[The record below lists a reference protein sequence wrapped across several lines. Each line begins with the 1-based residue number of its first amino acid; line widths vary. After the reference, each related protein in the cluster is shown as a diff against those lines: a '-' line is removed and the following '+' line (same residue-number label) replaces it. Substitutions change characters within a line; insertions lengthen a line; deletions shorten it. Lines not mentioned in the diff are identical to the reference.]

1 MSSLLD
7 DFSIFSL
14 EQKMRSEQ
22 SEPVD
27 KTVSNFLLE
36 YWKQVRPDKIERAS
50 KNHEAKQATGSL
62 SAAPLTPAAF
72 ASLLAPGTTDF
83 VPFAPDMP
91 LKEAVKASEEIYARS
106 TSVIKDFLQASHSGK
121 EIKLDPITGV
131 IDSVV
136 DCVTHN
142 HNALLVMRSLRSAD
156 AYTFYHCINVSALAV
171 VFGKSLG
178 CDEEQL
184 RCLGLCGFL
193 HDVGKQFIPLGILN
207 APRKL
212 SKDEFRIIQEH
223 PTIGFQQIMANPV
236 IPEVAKMGILEHHE
250 KADGSGYPFGK
261 RGDEISPMA
270 RIITVVDV
278 YDALASNRPYKT
290 ALPLYKVVSI
300 LYSMRET
307 AFAPLMAERF
317 IRCLGIYPVGS
328 LVKLSTGNLA
338 IVSDSHQ
345 ENLLQPQLLVLPHQK
360 PTKGT
365 DFQRVELADV
375 PDVQIVKCLDP
386 QQYKIDCQHLL
397 RLAAKE
403 GIL

>member
-1 MSSLLD
+1 MVDLPP
-7 DFSIFSL
+7 FSL
-14 EQKMRSEQ
+14 EQKLHSDQGE
-22 SEPVD
+22 SVD
-27 KTVSNFLLE
+27 RAVSNFLLE
-36 YWKQVRPDKIERAS
+36 YWKQIRPDTIKS
-50 KNHEAKQATGSL
+50 VSNNHQTKLAKEAL
-62 SAAPLTPAAF
+62 SPAPLTPAAF
-72 ASLLAPGTTDF
+72 ASLLAPTTTDF

-91 LKEAVKASEEIYARS
+91 LKEAIKASEEIYARS
-106 TSVIKDFLQASHSGK
+106 TSVIKDFLRASNSGK
-121 EIKLDPITGV
+121 EIKLAPIADI

-136 DCVTHN
+136 HCVTHN
-142 HNALLVMRSLRSAD
+142 HNALLAMRSLRSAD

-178 CDEEQL
+178 CNEEQL

-193 HDVGKQFIPLGILN
+193 HDVGKQFIPLEILN

-212 SKDEFRIIQEH
+212 DKDEFRIIQTH
-223 PTIGFQQIMANPV
+223 PTIGFQQIMANPA

-250 KADGSGYPFGK
+250 KADGTGYPFGK

-345 ENLLQPQLLVLPHQK
+345 ENLLQPQLLMLPHQK
-360 PTKGT
+360 TAKGA
-365 DFQRVELADV
+365 DFKRVELSET
-375 PDVQIVKCLDP
+375 PDIQIVKCLDP
-386 QQYKIDCQHLL
+386 QQYKLDCQHLL